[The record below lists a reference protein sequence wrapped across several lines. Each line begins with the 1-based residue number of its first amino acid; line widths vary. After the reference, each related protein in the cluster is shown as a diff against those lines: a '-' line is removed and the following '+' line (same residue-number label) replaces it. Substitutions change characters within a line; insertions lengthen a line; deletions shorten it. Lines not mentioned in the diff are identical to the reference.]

1 MEVSREQSRQDKTQ
15 LKEEVE
21 ELRGLLDARDGEI
34 KVSYDDGDDN
44 DAYVDDDFDEDYDDV
59 DDDNDDDD
67 DDEEVEELQF
77 LLDARDG
84 EIKVFN
90 NDDYDDDVDDDDN
103 DVDDDDD
110 DDGDDD
116 DEVEEL

>member
-34 KVSYDDGDDN
+34 KVSNNDDYDDDGD
-44 DAYVDDDFDEDYDDV
+44 Y

-67 DDEEVEELQF
+67 DDEIEELRG

-84 EIKVFN
+84 EIKVCF
-90 NDDYDDDVDDDDN
+90 
-103 DVDDDDD
+103 
-110 DDGDDD
+110 
-116 DEVEEL
+116 